1 MHSLEP
7 KNKVFLIEMLKLI
20 LRNESLKG
28 EILVPVSI
36 CRHVR
41 MKLYIYIYT
50 YISRRDQTL
59 FFAIRNQCP
68 DFHILSKVTRDSSS
82 QRLTKLRRVGYFAFF
97 QLLRDNRRP

>member
-41 MKLYIYIYT
+41 MKLYIYIYIHT
-50 YISRRDQTL
+50 YLVAIKLCFSPSGISVQISTYCLR
-59 FFAIRNQCP
+59 
-68 DFHILSKVTRDSSS
+68 S
-82 QRLTKLRRVGYFAFF
+82 QEIALARG
-97 QLLRDNRRP
+97 

>member
-41 MKLYIYIYT
+41 MKFYIYIYI
-50 YISRRDQTL
+50 YIYIGSL
-59 FFAIRNQCP
+59 I
-68 DFHILSKVTRDSSS
+68 I
-82 QRLTKLRRVGYFAFF
+82 Y
-97 QLLRDNRRP
+97 